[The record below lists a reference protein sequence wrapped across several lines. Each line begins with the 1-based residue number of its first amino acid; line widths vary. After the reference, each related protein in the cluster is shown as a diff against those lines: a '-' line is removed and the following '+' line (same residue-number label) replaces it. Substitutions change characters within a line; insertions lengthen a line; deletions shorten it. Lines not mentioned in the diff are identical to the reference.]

1 MGLPVNSS
9 INHCLK
15 GKFDV
20 AGRMYKNLLWL
31 SHIMRGPI
39 IKKYWDN
46 FNRCLP

>member
-20 AGRMYKNLLWL
+20 AGRMYKNLIKFLE
-31 SHIMRGPI
+31 GP
-39 IKKYWDN
+39 DN
-46 FNRCLP
+46 KGVLG